1 MQGKTI
7 FITGGAG
14 YVGAML
20 ADQLSKR
27 PGVRQIV
34 CLDMESEPELLSN
47 NPKVTWIS
55 ANTSDGSWQKMVAEK
70 EPDIVVHTAWQI
82 REMYG
87 KKEVQTKWNID
98 GSQAVFDFAFS
109 QQSVKKLIHF
119 STVASYG
126 AFPDNLLEHRYI
138 ENESLRPTDYLY
150 AEEKRI
156 VEELLFA
163 TYQKMHK
170 ERGYTPQVF
179 VIRPAAI
186 TGPRGRFARIR
197 FGLQSALSGSLR
209 GQKSV
214 LYDFISL
221 MVSWVPVT
229 PKWLRQY
236 VHEDDITDI
245 VAMFALDEIPCTY
258 EVFNAAPPG
267 PAVLGDDM
275 ARAVGKRTL
284 RIYPWM
290 VRIPFFIM
298 WHFTRGR
305 IPTSRGSWKGY
316 SYPIGV
322 DGSKVTKLYGYQY
335 KYESMDAF
343 VKNSGRYEA
352 DAVLVSHGKK

>member
-27 PGVRQIV
+27 AEIKEII
-34 CLDMESEPELLSN
+34 CLDKEEEPSLLVS
-47 NPKVTWIS
+47 NPKIVWIS
-55 ANTSDGSWQKMVAEK
+55 ANTSDGSWQETVRVKNPE
-70 EPDIVVHTAWQI
+70 IVINTAWQI
-82 REMYG
+82 REMYANQ
-87 KKEVQTKWNID
+87 KTQYKWNVD

-109 QQSVKKLIHF
+109 TSSVKKLIHF

-126 AFPDNLLEHRYI
+126 AFSDNTLEHRFT
-138 ENESLRPTDYLY
+138 EAEALRKTDYLY

-156 VEELLFA
+156 VEEKLEE
-163 TYQKMHK
+163 TYGVAKKQ
-170 ERGYTPQVF
+170 GGTVPQVF

-186 TGPRGRFARIR
+186 TGPRGRYARIR
-197 FGLQSALSGSLR
+197 FGLQSALSGTLR

-221 MVSWVPVT
+221 LVSWVPVT

-245 VAMFALDEIPCTY
+245 VTLFALNVLDCKY

-267 PAVLGDDM
+267 PAVLGADM
-275 ARAVGKRTL
+275 AKAVGKKIL
-284 RIYPWM
+284 PISPWM
-290 VRIPFFIM
+290 VRIVFFVM
-298 WHFTRGR
+298 WHLTRGR
-305 IPTSRGSWKGY
+305 VPTSRGSWKGY

-322 DGSKVTKLYGYQY
+322 DGSKITKLYGYTY
-335 KYESMDAF
+335 RFESTDAF

-352 DAVLVSHGKK
+352 DAHTK